1 VTFSSAT
8 TFGRARMRVA
18 PSTINLG
25 DVFGKALAV
34 FSGRFVAYCG
44 AFFIGILLIAIV
56 AVIAFFAVMRS
67 ASGFGA
73 DAAAL
78 LSSGGFLIT
87 IVMSFLAAIAA
98 ITTAHAAI
106 CAMAFGDA
114 TNRGASLGG
123 AFAYAVAR
131 SPALVGLVIVY
142 ALCVMLGF
150 AALVIPGLLLLTLFA
165 VALPACIIE
174 GLGPIESLKRS
185 VALTKGDRW
194 RVLGFLLVIHV
205 GVGLGV
211 QLVVHLVR
219 MASTPGLSGLVMFP
233 LELIVGAFGPV
244 ALTVLYVQL
253 RAAREGVDV
262 EHIASVFD

>member
-1 VTFSSAT
+1 MTFSSAT
-8 TFGRARMRVA
+8 AFGRARMRVA

-25 DVFGKALAV
+25 DVFGTALTV

-142 ALCVMLGF
+142 ALCVMLGS
-150 AALVIPGLLLLTLFA
+150 AALVIPGLLLLTLFV

-174 GLGPIESLKRS
+174 GRAIESLKRS